1 MNDLNKYRKETLT
14 ELTDNILAYWLKNV
28 VDFKSGGFHGYID
41 GKGVVDPK
49 ADKGVILA
57 TRILWTFSRAYT
69 KLKDEQY
76 LRAAELMVRYVR
88 DHFLDQK
95 HGGVFWMLD
104 SKGVPVD
111 STKKFYAQGFAIY
124 ALAEYSK
131 ASGDQQALNEAKKLF
146 ELTEK
151 YGRDRAEGGYIDAVG
166 ADWSPIADT
175 RLSDKDLNTPK
186 SMNTN
191 LHVLE
196 AYAELAHQDPRG
208 PVVEAL
214 ESLVNVFLDKIILP
228 NRHFGLF
235 FDNAWNEVSGN
246 ISYGHDIEG
255 SWLLFEAAE
264 RTGNESLVKKVTPI
278 AVEMARVAM
287 EEALDAEG
295 GVLNE
300 REKDGTL
307 KPGKEWWMT
316 AEAMVGFFN
325 TYESTRNDAYLE
337 KSISAWEFC
346 KKYFVRPGGEWYEA
360 INDKGE
366 PYLDRELVGPWKCP
380 YHAGRACMEI
390 IERTGRLK

>member
-1 MNDLNKYRKETLT
+1 MNDLNKYRKETLA

-28 VDFKSGGFHGYID
+28 VDFDLDSFHGYID

-57 TRILWTFSRAYT
+57 TRILWAFSRAHT
-69 KLKDEQY
+69 KLKDEKY
-76 LRAAELMVRYVR
+76 LRAAELMARYIR
-88 DHFLDQK
+88 DHFLDK
-95 HGGVFWMLD
+95 EHGGVFWMLD
-104 SKGVPVD
+104 SEGAAVD
-111 STKKFYAQGFAIY
+111 KTKKFYGQAFAIY
-124 ALAEYSK
+124 AFAEYFE
-131 ASGDQQALNEAKKLF
+131 ASGDRQALSEAKKLF
-146 ELTEK
+146 DLMEK
-151 YGRDRAEGGYIDAVG
+151 HGRDHVEGGYIDAVG
-166 ADWSPIADT
+166 SDWSPIPDT

-196 AYAELAHQDPRG
+196 AYAELAKQDPKG

-214 ESLVNVFLDKIILP
+214 ESLVNIFLDKIIRP

-235 FDNAWNEVSGN
+235 FDHSWNEVSGN

-278 AVEMARVAM
+278 AVEMAHVAM

-295 GVLNE
+295 GVLSE
-300 REKDGTL
+300 REKNGTL
-307 KPGKEWWMT
+307 KPDKEWWMT

-325 TYESTRNDAYLE
+325 TYELTGNDAYLE
-337 KSISAWEFC
+337 KSISAWKFC
-346 KKYFVRPGGEWYEA
+346 KKYFVRPDGEWYEA

-366 PYLDRELVGPWKCP
+366 PYFDRELVGPWKCP
-380 YHAGRACMEI
+380 YHSGRACMEI
-390 IERTGRLK
+390 IERTGHLK